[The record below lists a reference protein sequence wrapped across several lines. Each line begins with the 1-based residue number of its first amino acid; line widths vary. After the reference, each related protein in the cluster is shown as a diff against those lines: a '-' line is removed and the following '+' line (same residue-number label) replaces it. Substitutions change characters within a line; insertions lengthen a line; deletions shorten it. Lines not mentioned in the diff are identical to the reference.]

1 LNFEPYDV
9 EAGAGAGEAAV
20 GSSERDELLAMIK
33 ERDDTV
39 KNLREKLEETY
50 EGRET
55 DVRAPA

>member
-1 LNFEPYDV
+1 M
-9 EAGAGAGEAAV
+9 